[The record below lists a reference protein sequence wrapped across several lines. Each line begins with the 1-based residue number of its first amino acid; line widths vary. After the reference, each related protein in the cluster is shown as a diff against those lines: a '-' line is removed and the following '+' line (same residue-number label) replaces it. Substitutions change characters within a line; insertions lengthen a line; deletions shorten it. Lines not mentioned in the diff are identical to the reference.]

1 MPMGG
6 MGMPMGGMGMPMNN
20 MNMMGNMGL
29 SGGGEDD
36 EWMKGF
42 KMGVDEVNNPGGDND
57 PDLNSPGPK
66 LNVLFTT
73 TIGTSR
79 NIVLNHS
86 TTIDQALKK
95 YLKTVDKSDL
105 YKSDKISFL
114 FNATKL
120 NYGETKTVGEFFKN
134 SPNPK
139 VIVNDTN
146 NLIGA
151 LNFEF
156 EIK

>member
-1 MPMGG
+1 MYGF
-6 MGMPMGGMGMPMNN
+6 GMPMGFMGMPMNN
-20 MNMMGNMGL
+20 MNNMNMMGGNMGQMN
-29 SGGGEDD
+29 GGEDE

-42 KMGVDEVNNPGGDND
+42 KMGVEEVNNAGGDDD
-57 PDLNSPGPK
+57 PDLKKPGPK

-86 TTIDQALKK
+86 TTIGQALEK
-95 YLKTVDKSDL
+95 YLKTVGKSDL
-105 YKSDKISFL
+105 INSDKISFL

-120 NYGETKTVGEFFKN
+120 NYGETKTVGEFFRN
-134 SPNPK
+134 NPNPK

-151 LNFEF
+151 
-156 EIK
+156 

>member
-1 MPMGG
+1 MYGYGMPMGG

-86 TTIDQALKK
+86 TTIDDALQK
-95 YLKTVDKSDL
+95 YLKTVGKSNL

-120 NYGETKTVGEFFKN
+120 NYGDKKTVGEFFRN

-151 LNFEF
+151 
-156 EIK
+156 

>member
-1 MPMGG
+1 MGG
-6 MGMPMGGMGMPMNN
+6 MGMPMGGMGMPMGGIGMPMN
-20 MNMMGNMGL
+20 NMMGQM
-29 SGGGEDD
+29 GGGEDE

-42 KMGVDEVNNPGGDND
+42 KMGVEEVNNPGGDND
-57 PDLNSPGPK
+57 PDLNTPGPK

-73 TIGTSR
+73 TVGTNK
-79 NIVLNHS
+79 NIVLSQS

-95 YLKTVDKSDL
+95 YLKTIGKSEL
-105 YKSDKISFL
+105 INSDKISFL

-120 NYGETKTVGEFFKN
+120 NYGDTRTVGEFFRN
-134 SPNPK
+134 STNPK

-151 LNFEF
+151 
-156 EIK
+156 